1 MTITRDNYEPYF
13 LDFLEGNLEENQIDQ
28 FLDFLELNPDLKEE
42 LQLLENMTLPDEKI
56 TFLGKENLYKSS
68 ADFKAATES
77 KMIASL
83 ESDLDNDERKSFE
96 SWLAG
101 NPELKKEYE
110 LFSKTRLM
118 PDPTVK
124 FPEKRK
130 LYRKSGNQIIL
141 TWVARAAAV
150 VVIFWGI
157 NSLFQTENTQPL
169 QKNSK
174 EVASVT
180 PEKEPVK
187 QTEPEEKNQMAE
199 VRKKTGPDKTSA
211 PSETNSIRENTK
223 ALPEEKSAIE
233 ENFPERD
240 LTAFAELSPR
250 TAQLESVPVD
260 NQLAFSHVET
270 FQEIN
275 DRSKV
280 ITIDEFLA
288 SKAKKVGNEGI
299 LSAHRIIR
307 AGLGIASELS
317 GERIGYREKD
327 GKITSLDFE
336 SKLMAFSIPLKKE

>member
-42 LQLLENMTLPDEKI
+42 LQLLENMTLPEEKI
-56 TFLGKENLYKSS
+56 TFSGKENLYKSS
-68 ADFKAATES
+68 ADLKAATEN
-77 KMIASL
+77 KMIAHL
-83 ESDLDNDERKSFE
+83 EGDLDNDERKSFE

-101 NPELKKEYE
+101 HPEQKKEYE
-110 LFSKTRLM
+110 LFSKTRLI
-118 PDPTVK
+118 PDATVK
-124 FPEKRK
+124 FQEKKK

-150 VVIFWGI
+150 VVLLWGI
-157 NSLFQTENTQPL
+157 NSLFQSENTLPH
-169 QKNSK
+169 KNNSK
-174 EVASVT
+174 EVASLT
-180 PEKEPVK
+180 PEKEPVNLTK
-187 QTEPEEKNQMAE
+187 PVKKNQIAE
-199 VRKKTGPDKTSA
+199 VGEKTNPEKTSA
-211 PSETNSIRENTK
+211 PSEKNSIREKTK
-223 ALPEEKSAIE
+223 ALPEGKNAIE
-233 ENFPERD
+233 EKFPERD
-240 LTAFAELSPR
+240 LTALAELSPR

-260 NQLAFSHVET
+260 NQLAFSHPEPI
-270 FQEIN
+270 QKIN

-280 ITIDEFLA
+280 MTIDEFLA
-288 SKAKKVGNEGI
+288 SRAKKVGNEGL

-317 GERIGYREKD
+317 GERIGYKEKD